1 MTGVQTCVFR
11 SSTDLHSLGQF
22 VQDGKKVLFETN
34 LYVDQPAIDVL
45 FPNDDKN
52 EDGMNYLAG
61 KSIDWANKMA
71 AKGTLMAHEE
81 TGGVPNII
89 LTMPGM
95 SAYDFGNMCMFF
107 FKAIALTTL
116 MNGSN
121 PFNQPG
127 VEVYKK
133 NMFKLLGKE

>member
-1 MTGVQTCVFR
+1 M
-11 SSTDLHSLGQF
+11 D
-22 VQDGKKVLFETN
+22 E
-34 LYVDQPAIDVL
+34 PAIDVL

-52 EDGMNYLAG
+52 EDNMNYLAG
-61 KSIDWANKMA
+61 KSLDWVNKMA
-71 AKGTLMAHEE
+71 AQGTLMAHEE

-89 LTMPGM
+89 FRMPGM
-95 SAYDFGNMCMFF
+95 TAYDFGNMCMFF
-107 FKAIALTTL
+107 FKAIAMTTL